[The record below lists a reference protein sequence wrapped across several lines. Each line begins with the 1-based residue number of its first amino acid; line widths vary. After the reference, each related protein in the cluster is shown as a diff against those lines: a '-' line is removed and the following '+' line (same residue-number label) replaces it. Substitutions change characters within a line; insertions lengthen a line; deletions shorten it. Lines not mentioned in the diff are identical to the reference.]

1 MKYKVGDRV
10 LILDVPDSEYREIS
24 ASIPS
29 EERVKK
35 EMIGKVW
42 EIKEV
47 YDRCCKIFSQD
58 GNYWSFPHCALKLIN
73 NNNNI
78 MTNLTSKLKLLT
90 KGEPAKTFIK
100 TGITNEQDILTPEGT
115 ELFLNWLFEKN
126 KADFAKEVATP
137 LLEEEG
143 KE

>member
-1 MKYKVGDRV
+1 MQYKVGDRV
-10 LILDVPDSEYREIS
+10 LILDVPDSEYRKIS
-24 ASIPS
+24 VSIPS

-47 YDRCCKIFSQD
+47 YNTYCKIFSQD
-58 GNYWSFPHCALKLIN
+58 RNYWTFPHCALKLI
-73 NNNNI
+73 NNNI

-100 TGITNEQDILTPEGT
+100 TGITNEQDILTPEGI

-126 KADFAKEVATP
+126 KADFNKEVATP
-137 LLEEEG
+137 LLEEEE